1 MEYEM
6 TIVVL
11 LIHPTKIFTHDLN
24 TTRTV
29 NTGLRSMVNFDD
41 DKMTTNATMHPEGCC
56 NTLCWAFCKYF
67 NNYIV
72 VEEDFYKIDVLEQ

>member
-1 MEYEM
+1 
-6 TIVVL
+6 
-11 LIHPTKIFTHDLN
+11 
-24 TTRTV
+24 
-29 NTGLRSMVNFDD
+29 MVNFDD

-72 VEEDFYKIDVLEQ
+72 VEEDFYKIDVLEQQNQWSY